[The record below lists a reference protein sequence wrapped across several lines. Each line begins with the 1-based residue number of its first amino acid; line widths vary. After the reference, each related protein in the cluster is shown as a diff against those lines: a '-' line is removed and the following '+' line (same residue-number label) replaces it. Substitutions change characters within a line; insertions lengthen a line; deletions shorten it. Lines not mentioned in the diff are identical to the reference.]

1 MNPLIKS
8 FHLTQ
13 KVFAMESKL
22 SKTIIGGLAG
32 FWMMSLIMKYTV
44 PMMVGQSINFAAL
57 LGSLIGGVYEIGL
70 VIHVLLGVLVFPLV
84 YACLL
89 FRFLPGVPLVKGL
102 LFGQMLWLITATM
115 VMPMTGIGFFMTEIG
130 GIKVALAAL
139 VSYWIYGALLGG
151 IAGNLHTN
159 QRNIAER
166 PA

>member
-32 FWMMSLIMKYTV
+32 FWMMSLIMKYAV
-44 PMMVGQSINFAAL
+44 PMMVGQSMDYAAM
-57 LGSLIGGVYEIGL
+57 LGGTIGGVYEIGL
-70 VIHVLLGVLVFPLV
+70 VTHIFLGVLVFPLIYV
-84 YACLL
+84 CLL
-89 FRFLPGVPLVKGL
+89 FRFLPGAPIVKGL
-102 LFGQMLWLITATM
+102 LFGQMLWLISATT

-130 GIKVALAAL
+130 GIKVALAVL
-139 VSYWIYGALLGG
+139 IGHWIYGALLGG
-151 IAGNLHTN
+151 VAGNLHTN
-159 QRNIAER
+159 QRNMAER